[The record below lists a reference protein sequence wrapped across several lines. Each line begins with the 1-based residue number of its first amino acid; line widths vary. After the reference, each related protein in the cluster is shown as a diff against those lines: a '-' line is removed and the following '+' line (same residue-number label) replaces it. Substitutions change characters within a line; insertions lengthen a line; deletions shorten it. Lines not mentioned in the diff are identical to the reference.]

1 MRTIYNFILL
11 LLVGVIVLPS
21 CNDDF
26 LTENPKSSL
35 APENTFVNTTGF
47 ETALTGLYDQV
58 RDEWGWYGGGLMYAP
73 MFAGTDLSVSG
84 TRHGHYTPFEDYADA
99 INSSTTI
106 VKAYWNWA
114 YKTIGNANLIIEAAE
129 NENVEWDNASDK
141 TRVLGEA
148 RFLRAYAYR
157 DLITLY
163 GDVPLVKEV
172 EKPFRL
178 DYTRQ
183 SVSEILDFM
192 IEDLKFASDN
202 LPDLAEDEGKV
213 VKAAAQHMLA
223 ETYLHANKPELA
235 EQAAKAVINS
245 GTYKLMK
252 ERFGKHTDKPGDVF
266 ADMFLENNQN
276 RSSGNQE
283 TIWAIQQQYNV
294 DGGGGSRYSDWSR
307 RCWVPYYSKIQ
318 GMQLCDSLGGRGLGR
333 QRPLQWWIDA
343 YEAQDMRASKYNIRR
358 EYWYNDPTH
367 EKFGQKVEMTEERIN
382 NGELFPSTTKF
393 NFGVTD
399 DSPSYI
405 SNLKDRVKIRLAETY
420 LLLAEAQLKQNR
432 PGDAAI
438 SINEVRARANA
449 TPVAEADVD
458 MDYILDERA
467 RELFGEYPRRFTLI
481 RTGKLLERVRSL
493 NPVSKT
499 TIRDYHVLWPIP
511 QTAIDANS
519 GAILEQN
526 DGYK

>member
-1 MRTIYNFILL
+1 MKPIYNFILL
-11 LLVGVIVLPS
+11 LLVGIVLLPS

-84 TRHGHYTPFEDYADA
+84 TRHGHITPFEDYGDN

-114 YKTIGNANLIIEAAE
+114 YKTIGNANLIIESAE
-129 NENVEWDNASDK
+129 KENVKWDNGSDK
-141 TRVLGEA
+141 ARVLGEA
-148 RFLRAYAYR
+148 RFVRAYAYR
-157 DLITLY
+157 DLITLF
-163 GDVPLVKEV
+163 GDVPLVEKV

-183 SVSEILDFM
+183 PVAEVLLFM
-192 IEDLKFASDN
+192 IEDLKFAANN
-202 LPDLAEDEGKV
+202 LPDKTEKEGKL
-213 VKAAAQHMLA
+213 VKAAAQHLLA
-223 ETYLHANKPELA
+223 EIYLYNNQPELA
-235 EQAAKAVINS
+235 EQTAIAVINS
-245 GTYKLMK
+245 GIYSLMTN
-252 ERFGKHTDKPGDVF
+252 RFGKHSGQPGDVF
-266 ADMFLENNQN
+266 SDMFLEHNQN
-276 RSSGNQE
+276 RSSGNME
-283 TIWAIQQQYNV
+283 TIWAIQQEYNV
-294 DGGGGSRYSDWSR
+294 DGGGGSRYTDWSR

-333 QRPLQWWIDA
+333 QRPLEWWINA

-358 EYWYNDPTH
+358 DYWYNDPTH
-367 EKFGQKVEMTEERIN
+367 GKYGQKVDMTQERIN

-393 NFGVTD
+393 NFGKTD
-399 DSPSYI
+399 DNPSMI
-405 SNLKDRVKIRLAETY
+405 DNLKDRVKIRLAETY
-420 LLLAEAQLKQNR
+420 LILAEAQLKQNKKTE
-432 PGDAAI
+432 AAA
-438 SINEVRARANA
+438 SINVVRARANA
-449 TPVAEADVD
+449 TPVDAAEVD

-481 RTGKLLERVRSL
+481 RTGKLLERVRAM
-493 NPVSKT
+493 NPISKS

-511 QTAIDANS
+511 QEAIDANS
-519 GAILEQN
+519 GAVLDQN
-526 DGYK
+526 EGY

>member
-1 MRTIYNFILL
+1 MKTIYNLIFLL
-11 LLVGVIVLPS
+11 LLGVILLPS

-47 ETALTGLYDQV
+47 ETALTGLYVQV

-129 NENVEWDNASDK
+129 KENVKWDNASDK
-141 TRVLGEA
+141 ARVQGEA

-163 GDVPLVKEV
+163 GDVPLVDKV

-183 SVSEILDFM
+183 SVSDILAFM
-192 IEDLKFASDN
+192 IEDLKFAANN
-202 LPDLAEDEGKV
+202 LPELAEKEGKV

-223 ETYLHANKPELA
+223 EVYLYNNQADLA
-235 EQAAKAVINS
+235 EQTAKAVINS
-245 GTYKLMK
+245 GTYSLMSQ
-252 ERFGKHTDKPGDVF
+252 RFGKYSSQPGDAF
-266 ADMFLENNQN
+266 SDMFLEHNQN
-276 RSSGNQE
+276 RSSGNLE
-283 TIWAIQQQYNV
+283 TIWAIQQEYNV

-307 RCWVPYYSKIQ
+307 RCWVPYYSKVQ

-333 QRPLQWWIDA
+333 QRPLEWWVNA
-343 YEAQDMRASKYNIRR
+343 YEVQDMRASKYNIRR

-367 EKFGQKVEMTEERIN
+367 PKYGQKVEMTQERIN
-382 NGELFPSTTKF
+382 AGELFPSTTKF

-405 SNLKDRVKIRLAETY
+405 SNLKDRVKIRLGETY
-420 LLLAEAQLKQNR
+420 LLLAEAQLKQNKKTE
-432 PGDAAI
+432 AAA
-438 SINEVRARANA
+438 SINVIRTRANA
-449 TPVAEADVD
+449 TPVDAADVD

-493 NPVSKT
+493 NPVSKS
-499 TIRDYHVLWPIP
+499 TIRDYHVRWPIP

-519 GAILEQN
+519 GAELKQN
-526 DGYK
+526 DGY